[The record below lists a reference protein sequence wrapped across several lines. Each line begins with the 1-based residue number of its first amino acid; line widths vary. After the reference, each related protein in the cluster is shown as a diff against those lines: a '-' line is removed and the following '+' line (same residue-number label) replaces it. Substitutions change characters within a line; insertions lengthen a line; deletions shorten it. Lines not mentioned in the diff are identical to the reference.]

1 MKRIVLD
8 IFLNL
13 VWVGV
18 SEWVS
23 EWESE
28 WQGLVNDFL
37 CTLTLRE
44 FWVLLNAKNIWGS
57 GGCTHPPPGISGSTY
72 AMKLKLTPG
81 MALIKRSW
89 LITLSTMSLVSC
101 VFYRPKT
108 ILADISKKI
117 ADDVINQLLLSRRLP
132 RVSFKL
138 IACLEPVKQDD
149 HYFHAE
155 ILVCKF
161 HLESRKACLRMRRR
175 LYYQTL
181 LCQSIPKEIFFP
193 GSYLK
198 KTSKGGI
205 GGSVHLPPK
214 KREALRRLWI
224 HVLHLEFSSTL
235 NSSSCTHGCFVPLI
249 LYLI

>member
-1 MKRIVLD
+1 MNEENSFGH
-8 IFLNL
+8 FLKSS
-13 VWVGV
+13 VSG

-161 HLESRKACLRMRRR
+161 HLGSRKACLHMSRR
-175 LYYQTL
+175 LCHQIFYAKMFSRKFWVPELFKKYLQTGGGVHP
-181 LCQSIPKEIFFP
+181 S
-193 GSYLK
+193 K
-198 KTSKGGI
+198 KKKNRKGLTRI
-205 GGSVHLPPK
+205 SMHVVHLD
-214 KREALRRLWI
+214 
-224 HVLHLEFSSTL
+224 FSSTL
-235 NSSSCTHGCFVPLI
+235 NSC
-249 LYLI
+249 